1 VFRICPAFIALFAVS
16 CISHSCPAYPYVDAL
31 QALRDNASTHKKVAA
46 IQAEARVDQRGKKG
60 RVRGTVLMFAE
71 RPNRV
76 RIDAMTQF
84 GPAAMLTADGGR
96 FAFTDLKENRYL
108 EGETCPYNIAR
119 FLGVRLSAEQATALL
134 LGETLLPEGIESVKS
149 SVGCTSEGNYLI
161 TLRTADG
168 KLERIVLAV
177 ADGDLE
183 KPPAQQRLRLTQA
196 ELFAKNAAL
205 IWRVSYDDY
214 RTVRHADI
222 ETQMPF
228 SIRIEQPAIE
238 SDTLLR
244 FRQIA
249 INPRI
254 PPGAFS
260 QTPPPSILKE
270 VVPCN

>member
-1 VFRICPAFIALFAVS
+1 MSLICLVFIALFTVS
-16 CISHSCPAYPYVDAL
+16 CVSHACPVHPYFDAL
-31 QALRDNASTHKKVAA
+31 QALRDNASMRKKVVA

-84 GPAAMLTADGGR
+84 GPAAVLTADGGR
-96 FAFTDLKENRYL
+96 FAFTDLRENRYL

-119 FLGVRLSAEQATALL
+119 FLGVRLSADQATAVM
-134 LGETLLPEGIESVKS
+134 LGETLLVEGIESAKS
-149 SVGCTSEGNYLI
+149 VVRCTPEGNYLI
-161 TLRTADG
+161 TLRAADG
-168 KLERIVLAV
+168 KVQQIVLAV

-183 KPPAQQRLRLTQA
+183 KPPGRQRLRLLRA
-196 ELFAKNAAL
+196 ELFAKNNQL
-205 IWRVSYDDY
+205 IWRVTYDDY
-214 RTVRHADI
+214 QTVRRADI
-222 ETQMPF
+222 VTEMPF
-228 SIRIEQPAIE
+228 SIHIEQPTIE

-249 INPRI
+249 INPHI
-254 PPGAFS
+254 PPGAFL

-270 VVPCN
+270 LVPCN